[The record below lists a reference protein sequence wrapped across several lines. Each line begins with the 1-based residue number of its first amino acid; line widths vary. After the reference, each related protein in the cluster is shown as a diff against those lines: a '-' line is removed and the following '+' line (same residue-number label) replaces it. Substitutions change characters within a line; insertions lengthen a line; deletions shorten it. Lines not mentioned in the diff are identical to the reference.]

1 MFLTK
6 NQVMK
11 KSIFF
16 ISFTIALL
24 FAENIFSNNISIEN
38 YILKYNPIAQKESSK
53 SGIPTSIIL
62 AQAILESGFG
72 NSRLCRRSNNH
83 FGIKWKKSGDGDF
96 VYSFDDDYDKN
107 GKHVPSKFMK
117 YESASESFSHH
128 SKFLM
133 KKSNYQELFKYKRT
147 DFASWAYGLKAC
159 GYSTD
164 KNYGVDLIK
173 LIRRYKLDKYD
184 NVEAI
189 ASDYQLVKAA
199 VKLKNEKIQKDPSLA
214 LFSKYIST
222 QGQLLENAIE
232 NGEVS
237 NVVIIKSDFRDLND
251 APVSAPL
258 KENKTPNSSLNSQFI
273 LDNRHL
279 SQE

>member
-1 MFLTK
+1 MR
-6 NQVMK
+6 

-16 ISFTIALL
+16 ISFIIAFL
-24 FAENIFSNNISIEN
+24 FTQNVFSSNISIEN
-38 YILKYNPIAQKESSK
+38 YILKYNQIARKESFK

-72 NSRLCRRSNNH
+72 NSSLCRRSNNH

-133 KKSNYQELFKYKRT
+133 KKSNYQELFRYKRT

-164 KNYGVDLIK
+164 KNYGADLIK

-184 NVEAI
+184 KVEDI
-189 ASDYQLVKAA
+189 SSDDNYQVAKVA
-199 VKLKNEKIQKDPSLA
+199 VKTKNVKIQKDPTLA

-222 QGQLLENAIE
+222 QGQLIENAIK
-232 NGEVS
+232 NGEL
-237 NVVIIKSDFRDLND
+237 NNIVIIKSDFRDLND
-251 APVSAPL
+251 VPFSTPSN
-258 KENKTPNSSLNSQFI
+258 ENKSQNAHLNNQFI
-273 LDNRHL
+273 LENRHL